1 MKFPAFLTFLIS
13 SPSFWENLGSSF
25 TEEKKVAAVN
35 TVFTTPRVAKWLF
48 SPLSLLLTDL
58 SHSSEEF
65 PVPMVRITSPSIGKN
80 SLGLSPIWSFI
91 FWNWSAMS
99 ARVCLSVAI
108 SYARLASEV
117 RSVTFCADASKL
129 PVTTPG
135 ACIAAL
141 ELERYTCSFICPS
154 FRSSV
159 VTSIPSEIIFPKEP
173 FIFILSPSAKVPVL
187 SLYAAFRSFTLFSFR
202 KALVFS
208 LMLLDTFCMLVL
220 FHLIF
225 LFNPKAST

>member
-187 SLYAAFRSFTLFSFR
+187 SLYAAFRSFTLFSF
-202 KALVFS
+202 KKYL
-208 LMLLDTFCMLVL
+208 
-220 FHLIF
+220 
-225 LFNPKAST
+225 

>member
-25 TEEKKVAAVN
+25 TEEKIVATVN
-35 TVFTTPRVAKWLF
+35 TVFTTPRVARWLF
-48 SPLSLLLTDL
+48 SPLSLLFRAF

-108 SYARLASEV
+108 SYVRLASEV
-117 RSVTFCADASKL
+117 RSVTFWAAASKL

-141 ELERYTCSFICPS
+141 ELERYTCSFICPTLN
-154 FRSSV
+154 FVGECYRL
-159 VTSIPSEIIFPKEP
+159 TTLIYIHCIFALKYLIEFMY
-173 FIFILSPSAKVPVL
+173 FIKS
-187 SLYAAFRSFTLFSFR
+187 R
-202 KALVFS
+202 
-208 LMLLDTFCMLVL
+208 
-220 FHLIF
+220 
-225 LFNPKAST
+225 

>member
-1 MKFPAFLTFLIS
+1 MLCRRRS
-13 SPSFWENLGSSF
+13 
-25 TEEKKVAAVN
+25 V
-35 TVFTTPRVAKWLF
+35 
-48 SPLSLLLTDL
+48 
-58 SHSSEEF
+58 
-65 PVPMVRITSPSIGKN
+65 
-80 SLGLSPIWSFI
+80 
-91 FWNWSAMS
+91 
-99 ARVCLSVAI
+99 LSVAT
-108 SYARLASEV
+108 SYTSLPSEV
-117 RSVTFCADASKL
+117 RSVTFCAATSTL

-141 ELERYTCSFICPS
+141 ELERYTCSFICPV

-173 FIFILSPSAKVPVL
+173 FIFILSPSAKVPVSL
-187 SLYAAFRSFTLFSFR
+187 LYAAFRSFTLFSFR